1 MDKFIILQDYWWF
14 IISLLGGLLVFLL
27 FVQGGQSFIFSLTK
41 DSLQQ
46 RMLVNSTGRKWEF
59 TFTTLVTFGGAFF
72 AAFPLFY
79 STSFYGAYWV
89 WMLILFCFVIQAVS
103 FEFQNKKGNIWGKK
117 SYQWAL
123 FINGI
128 LGPLLLG
135 AAVGTF
141 FTGANFVVDR
151 SNITNLGGN
160 MSVSTWMPFN
170 DVMLHGLEAVLNP
183 WNLVLGLAVLFL
195 ARTTGLLYFIN
206 NIREPEV
213 RVAARKRLIP
223 NALIFLV
230 FFLAFLGFLL
240 TTEGFAVD
248 PATKTVTMEQYKY
261 LHNLI
266 QQPVLLA
273 LFLVGVVAVLYGI
286 GMTIAKADF
295 VKGIWYE
302 GVGVVVVVTILFLL
316 AGWNN
321 TAYYPSFADLQSS
334 LTIRNSSSSTYTL
347 EVMAYAS
354 LVIPFVL
361 AYIFYAWK
369 KLDFHKFDKEEMK
382 QGNHY

>member
-1 MDKFIILQDYWWF
+1 MDKFIFLQDYWWF

-41 DSLQQ
+41 NQLNQ

-72 AAFPLFY
+72 ASFPLFY

-89 WMLILFCFVIQAVS
+89 WMMLLFCFVIQAVS
-103 FEFQNKKGNIWGKK
+103 YEYQNKKGNVWGKK

-128 LGPLLLG
+128 LGPVLLG

-141 FTGANFVVDR
+141 FTGANFVVER
-151 SNITNLGGN
+151 SNMANLGGN
-160 MSVSTWMPFN
+160 LSVSTWMPYSGT
-170 DVMLHGLEAVLNP
+170 MLHGLEAVLNP
-183 WNLVLGLAVLFL
+183 WNMVLGVAVLFL
-195 ARTTGLLYFIN
+195 ARVTGLLYFIN
-206 NIREPEV
+206 NIREAEV
-213 RVAARKRLIP
+213 RTNARKRLLA
-223 NALIFLV
+223 NTAVFLV

-240 TTEGFAVD
+240 TTEGFAVNPD
-248 PATKTVTMEQYKY
+248 NGEIFMEKYKY

-266 QQPVLLA
+266 QQPVLLV
-273 LFLVGVVAVLYGI
+273 LFLLGVVTVLYGI
-286 GMTIAKADF
+286 IMTI
-295 VKGIWYE
+295 VKKSFTRGIWYE
-302 GVGVVVVVTILFLL
+302 GVGVVVVVTILLLL

-334 LTIRNSSSSTYTL
+334 LTIRNSSSSEYTL
-347 EVMAYAS
+347 MTMAYAS

-369 KLDFHKFDKEEMK
+369 KLDFHKFNKEEMK
-382 QGNHY
+382 EGNHY

>member
-1 MDKFIILQDYWWF
+1 MDKFIFLQDYWWF

-41 DSLQQ
+41 DALHQ

-89 WMLILFCFVIQAVS
+89 WMLVLFCFVIQAVS
-103 FEFQNKKGNIWGKK
+103 YEFQNKKGNIWGKK

-141 FTGANFVVDR
+141 FTGANFVVEK
-151 SNITNLGGN
+151 SNLTNLGGN
-160 MSVSTWMPFN
+160 LSVSTWQPYG

-213 RVAARKRLIP
+213 SAAARKRLVP
-223 NALIFLV
+223 NAAIFLL
-230 FFLAFLGFLL
+230 FFLAFIGYLL
-240 TTEGFAVD
+240 TAKGFSVD
-248 PATKTVTMEQYKY
+248 PANGTVSMVQHKY
-261 LHNLI
+261 LNNLL
-266 QQPVLLA
+266 QQPILLVA
-273 LFLVGVVAVLYGI
+273 FLLGVVGVLFGI
-286 GMTIAKADF
+286 VKTIIKEGF

-302 GVGVVVVVTILFLL
+302 GIGVVVVVTTLFLL

-334 LTIRNSSSSTYTL
+334 LTIRNSSSSPYTL

-369 KLDFHKFDKEEMK
+369 QLDFHKLDKDEMK
-382 QGNHY
+382 KGNHY

>member
-1 MDKFIILQDYWWF
+1 MDKFILLQDYWWF

-41 DSLQQ
+41 DTLQQ

-79 STSFYGAYWV
+79 STSFFGAYWV

-103 FEFQNKKGNIWGKK
+103 YEFQNKKGNIWGKK

-128 LGPLLLG
+128 FGPLLLG

-141 FTGANFVVDR
+141 FTGANFQVDR
-151 SNITNLGGN
+151 SNIANLGGN
-160 MSVSTWMPFN
+160 LSVSTWLPYN
-170 DVMLHGLEAVLNP
+170 GTMLHGLEAVLNI
-183 WNLVLGLAVLFL
+183 WNLVLGIAVLFL

-206 NIREPEV
+206 NIQETEV
-213 RVAARKRLIP
+213 RAAARKRLLP
-223 NALIFLV
+223 NAIIFLV
-230 FFLAFLGFLL
+230 FFLGFLGFLL

-248 PATKTVTMEQYKY
+248 PASGTVVMEKYKY

-266 QQPVLLA
+266 QQPVLLV
-273 LFLVGVVAVLYGI
+273 LFLLGVVSVLYGI
-286 GMTIAKADF
+286 GMTIAKDSF
-295 VKGIWYE
+295 VKGIWFE

-334 LTIRNSSSSTYTL
+334 LTIRNSSSSPYTL
-347 EVMAYAS
+347 GVMAYAS

-369 KLDFHKFDKEEMK
+369 KLDFHKFNKEEMK
-382 QGNHY
+382 KGNHY